1 MNPLLATLTKIW
13 PSLRHGRSSR
23 DEQRFYLEW
32 VVVTLLAL
40 STLGLFT
47 VMQWGTAPGLVIYDQ
62 MHRLR
67 APLPA
72 NDVVIIGIDDASLD
86 ELDGWPLNRK
96 VYADLLKKLA
106 DTGNQPKAI
115 GFDILFPDPS
125 PADAQL
131 AHEMRRHTVFLS
143 VEQPRVHA
151 ASPFVV
157 RKPEGQLIEAAKG
170 LAHINITF
178 ESDGFSRGAYLQEG
192 NLPHLALAVS
202 GQPAQNYQSHG
213 AYRRFNLVDPEIG
226 LPVVSLADALS
237 GAFPLGLL
245 KDKYVL
251 IGSVA
256 PSLGDHFPTIY
267 SGRQGSGTP
276 GVVLHANLLNDILR
290 GNLISPVPLWVQVA
304 LSSWAVLFVMIALMV
319 LSPFFELVVTVIT
332 VVLAL
337 VVSFVFLWVGDAW
350 FDPGLC
356 ILAIGLVKPAWAWR
370 RNEMIVSFMGDR
382 AAKLQQVKSQRKTLG
397 KGGLKLRHF
406 ASDTVLQYSRLLDK
420 AIGVASERVAFL
432 NRIVSEIPTAMLVAD
447 AEQRVLLVSPRMQQ
461 EVPEGLLQ
469 IGQPLLPLLDHLCL
483 GNTRQLEQ
491 LLGKDHHVTARAGS
505 GAARFFILRVAPLPQ
520 SDEST
525 LWIFALTDITDVRQF
540 QAQREQ
546 TLQLL
551 SHDMRTPIA
560 SIISLSRQKPL
571 DLAGNPSAQDTE
583 AQKTAA
589 NIYRHADT
597 LLNMMDDFIFS
608 IKAQAQTYQR
618 SEILV
623 DSLLDEA
630 MFQVKDLAHSRQ
642 MRMVQDFDDEPQFIL
657 ADQRLF
663 TRMLVNLLVN
673 AIRYGQ
679 AQTDIRLGLSH
690 DPDTQLAERMVH
702 LTIINSVGEQAAG
715 HAGQGSDRSSRG
727 FGLGLDFV
735 KTVVQ
740 KHNGQIQLDLPTEV
754 GSQALVLIKVPIS
767 AINGY

>member
-13 PSLRHGRSSR
+13 PSLWQGRRSR

-40 STLGLFT
+40 STLCLFT
-47 VMQWGTAPGLVIYDQ
+47 VMQWGTTPGLVIYDQ

-67 APLPA
+67 APLPS
-72 NDVVIIGIDDASLD
+72 NDVVIIGIDDATID
-86 ELDGWPLNRK
+86 ELGGWPLNRR

-131 AHEMRRHTVFLS
+131 AQEMRRHKVFLS
-143 VEQPRVHA
+143 VEQPRA
-151 ASPFVV
+151 QASAHFVV
-157 RKPEGQLIEAAKG
+157 RKPEGQLIDAAQG

-237 GAFPLGLL
+237 GSFPLGLL

-276 GVVLHANLLNDILR
+276 GVMLHANLLNDILR
-290 GNLISPVPLWVQVA
+290 GNLISPVPLWVQLA
-304 LSSWAVLFVMIALMV
+304 LSSWAVLSVMIALMV
-319 LSPFFELVVTVIT
+319 FSPFFELLVTLIT
-332 VVLAL
+332 VVSAL
-337 VVSFVFLWVGDAW
+337 VVSFVFLWAGDAW

-370 RNEMIVSFMGDR
+370 RNEMIVSFMGER
-382 AAKLQQVKSQRKTLG
+382 AAQLQQVQIQRKTLG
-397 KGGLKLRHF
+397 RGGLKLRHF

-420 AIGVASERVAFL
+420 AIGVTSERVAFL

-447 AEQRVLLVSPRMQQ
+447 AEQRVLLVSPRMKQDI
-461 EVPEGLLQ
+461 PESLLDT
-469 IGQPLLPLLDHLCL
+469 GQSLLPLLAHLGL
-483 GNTRQLEQ
+483 GTTRHLEP
-491 LLGKDHHVTARAGS
+491 LLGKDHYVTARVGS
-505 GAARFFILRVAPLPQ
+505 GTARFFILRVAQLPQ
-520 SDEST
+520 SDDST
-525 LWIFALTDITDVRQF
+525 LWIFALTDITEVRQF

-560 SIISLSRQKPL
+560 SIISLSRQKPV
-571 DLAGNPSAQDTE
+571 DSAGEARAQDPE

-589 NIYRHADT
+589 NIYRHAYT

-623 DSLLDEA
+623 DGLLDEA

-642 MRMVQDFDDEPQFIL
+642 MRLVQDFDDDPQFIL

-679 AQTDIRLGLSH
+679 ANTEIRLSLSH
-690 DPDTQLAERMVH
+690 DPDTQLAGRMVH
-702 LTIINSVGEQAAG
+702 LTIANTVGEQVANST
-715 HAGQGSDRSSRG
+715 GQEHTSRG
-727 FGLGLDFV
+727 FGLGLEFV

-740 KHNGQIQLDLPTEV
+740 KHNGQIQLDLPTEP
-754 GSQALVLIKVPIS
+754 GSRALVRIKVPIS
-767 AINGY
+767 TINGL

>member
-13 PSLRHGRSSR
+13 PSLWQGRRSR

-32 VVVTLLAL
+32 VVVTVLAL
-40 STLGLFT
+40 STLCLFT
-47 VMQWGTAPGLVIYDQ
+47 VMQWGTTPGLVIYDQ

-67 APLPA
+67 APLPS
-72 NDVVIIGIDDASLD
+72 NDVVIIGIDDATID
-86 ELDGWPLNRK
+86 ELGGWPLNRR

-131 AHEMRRHTVFLS
+131 AQEMRRHKVFLS
-143 VEQPRVHA
+143 VEQPRA
-151 ASPFVV
+151 QASAHFVV
-157 RKPEGQLIEAAKG
+157 RKPEGQLIDAAQG

-237 GAFPLGLL
+237 GSFPLGLL

-290 GNLISPVPLWVQVA
+290 GNLISPVPLWVQLA
-304 LSSWAVLFVMIALMV
+304 LSSWAVLSVMIALMV
-319 LSPFFELVVTVIT
+319 FSPFFELLVTLIT
-332 VVLAL
+332 VVSAL
-337 VVSFVFLWVGDAW
+337 VVSFVFLWAGDAW

-370 RNEMIVSFMGDR
+370 RNEMIVSFMGER
-382 AAKLQQVKSQRKTLG
+382 AAQLQQVQIQRKTLG
-397 KGGLKLRHF
+397 RGGLKLRHF

-420 AIGVASERVAFL
+420 AIGVTSERVAFL

-447 AEQRVLLVSPRMQQ
+447 AEQRVLLVSPRMKQDI
-461 EVPEGLLQ
+461 PEGLLDK
-469 IGQPLLPLLDHLCL
+469 GQPLLPLLAHLGL
-483 GNTRQLEQ
+483 GSTLQLEP
-491 LLGKDHHVTARAGS
+491 LLGKDHYVTARVGS
-505 GAARFFILRVAPLPQ
+505 GTARFFILRVAQLPQ
-520 SDEST
+520 SDDST
-525 LWIFALTDITDVRQF
+525 LWIFALTDITEVRQF

-560 SIISLSRQKPL
+560 SIISLSRQKSV
-571 DLAGNPSAQDTE
+571 DSAGEAREQDPE

-623 DSLLDEA
+623 DGLLDEA

-642 MRMVQDFDDEPQFIL
+642 MRLVQDFDDEPQFIL

-679 AQTDIRLGLSH
+679 ANTEIRLSLSH
-690 DPDTQLAERMVH
+690 DPDTQLAGRMVH
-702 LTIINSVGEQAAG
+702 LTIANTVGEQVANST
-715 HAGQGSDRSSRG
+715 GQEHTSRG

-740 KHNGQIQLDLPTEV
+740 KHNGHIQLLLPPEPGQRAWV
-754 GSQALVLIKVPIS
+754 RIKVPIS
-767 AINGY
+767 TINGY

>member
-13 PSLRHGRSSR
+13 PSLRHGRRTR

-47 VMQWGTAPGLVIYDQ
+47 VMQWGTTPGLVIYDQ

-67 APLPA
+67 APLPS

-86 ELDGWPLNRK
+86 ELGGWPLKRR

-131 AHEMRRHTVFLS
+131 AQEMRRHKVFLA

-151 ASPFVV
+151 NTPFVV
-157 RKPEGQLIEAAKG
+157 RKPESQLIDAAQG

-237 GAFPLGLL
+237 GSFPLGLL

-304 LSSWAVLFVMIALMV
+304 LSSWAVLSVMIALMV

-332 VVLAL
+332 VVSAF
-337 VVSFVFLWVGDAW
+337 VVSFVFLWLGDAW

-382 AAKLQQVKSQRKTLG
+382 AAKLQVQSQRKTLG

-447 AEQRVLLVSPRMQQ
+447 AEQCVLLVSPRMQQ

-469 IGQPLLPLLDHLCL
+469 IGQPLLPLLDHLGL
-483 GNTRQLEQ
+483 GSTRQLEQ
-491 LLGKDHHVTARAGS
+491 LLGKDHHVTAKAES
-505 GAARFFILRVAPLPQ
+505 GVAQFFILRVAQLPQ

-583 AQKTAA
+583 DQKTAA

-608 IKAQAQTYQR
+608 IKAQAQTYKR

-630 MFQVKDLAHSRQ
+630 MFQVKDLAQSRQ
-642 MRMVQDFDDEPQFIL
+642 MRLVQDFDDEPQFIL

-679 AQTDIRLGLSH
+679 AKTDIRLGLSH
-690 DPDTQLAERMVH
+690 DPDTQLAGRMVH
-702 LTIINSVGEQAAG
+702 LTISNSVGEQAAG
-715 HAGQGSDRSSRG
+715 HVGQVSDRSSRG

-740 KHNGQIQLDLPTEV
+740 KHNGQIQLDLPTET
-754 GSQALVLIKVPIS
+754 GSQALVRIKVPIS
-767 AINGY
+767 VINGY

>member
-13 PSLRHGRSSR
+13 PSLRHGRRTR
-23 DEQRFYLEW
+23 DERRFYLEW

-40 STLGLFT
+40 FTLGLFT
-47 VMQWGTAPGLVIYDQ
+47 VMQWGGTPGLVLYDQ

-86 ELDGWPLNRK
+86 ELGGWPLNRQ

-131 AHEMRRHTVFLS
+131 AQEMQRHHVFLA
-143 VEQPRVHA
+143 VEQPRGNANAH
-151 ASPFVV
+151 FVV
-157 RKPEGQLIEAAKG
+157 RKPVVQLIDAAQG
-170 LAHINITF
+170 LAHINMTF

-192 NLPHLALAVS
+192 DLLHLALAVS
-202 GQPAQNYQSHG
+202 GQPAQNYQAHG
-213 AYRRFNLVDPEIG
+213 AYRRFNLVDPEMG

-237 GAFPLGLL
+237 GAFPLEML

-290 GNLISPVPLWVQVA
+290 GNLISPVPLWVQLV
-304 LSSWAVLFVMIALMV
+304 LSSWAVLSVMMALMV
-319 LSPFFELVVTVIT
+319 LSPLFELVVTVIT
-332 VVLAL
+332 LVSAL
-337 VVSFVFLWVGDAW
+337 VVSFVLLWVGDAW

-356 ILAIGLVKPAWAWR
+356 ILAIGLVKSAWAWR

-382 AAKLQQVKSQRKTLG
+382 AAQLQQVQSQRKSLG
-397 KGGLKLRHF
+397 TGGFKLNHF
-406 ASDTVLQYSRLLDK
+406 ASDTVMQYSSMLDK
-420 AIGVASERVAFL
+420 AIGVASEWMAFL
-432 NRIVSEIPTAMLVAD
+432 SRIVSEIPTALLVAD
-447 AEQRVLLVSPRMQQ
+447 AQQRVLLVNPRMQQ
-461 EVPEGLLQ
+461 DIPDGLLE
-469 IGQPLLPLLDHLCL
+469 IGRDLKPLLAHLGLSDTLLLK
-483 GNTRQLEQ
+483 QM
-491 LLGKDHHVTARAGS
+491 LGKDHHVTAQAGS
-505 GAARFFILRVAPLPQ
+505 GATRFFILRVAQLPQ
-520 SDEST
+520 SDESN
-525 LWIFALTDITDVRQF
+525 LWIFALTDITELREF
-540 QAQREQ
+540 QAQRDQ

-560 SIISLSRQKPL
+560 SIISLNRQKPV
-571 DLAGNPSAQDTE
+571 DANGESRSEDSE

-589 NIYRHADT
+589 KIFRHADT
-597 LLNMMDDFIFS
+597 LLRMMDDFILS
-608 IKAQAQTYQR
+608 IKAQAQTYQQ

-642 MRMVQDFDDEPQFIL
+642 MRFVLDFDDEPQFIL

-663 TRMLVNLLVN
+663 TRMLVNLMVN

-679 AQTDIRLGLSH
+679 VQTYIRLGLSH
-690 DPDTQLAERMVH
+690 DPDTQLAGRMVH
-702 LTIINSVGEQAAG
+702 LTISNIVGEQAAG
-715 HAGQGSDRSSRG
+715 HAGQGSDRSPRG

-740 KHNGQIQLDLPTEV
+740 KHNGQIQLDLPTET
-754 GSQALVLIKVPIS
+754 GSHAFVCIKVPIS
-767 AINGY
+767 K

>member
-1 MNPLLATLTKIW
+1 MNPLLATLNRFW
-13 PSLRHGRSSR
+13 PSLSRGRHSR

-40 STLGLFT
+40 STLSLFT
-47 VMQWGTAPGLVIYDQ
+47 VMQWGTTPGLVIYDQ
-62 MHRLR
+62 LHRLR
-67 APLPA
+67 APLPS
-72 NDVVIIGIDDASLD
+72 NDVVIIGIDDASID
-86 ELDGWPLNRK
+86 ELGGWPLNRR

-131 AHEMRRHTVFLS
+131 AQEMRRHKVFLS
-143 VEQPRVHA
+143 VEQPRA
-151 ASPFVV
+151 QASAHFVV
-157 RKPEGQLIEAAKG
+157 RKPEGQLIDAAKG

-202 GQPAQNYQSHG
+202 GQPAKNYQSHG

-251 IGSVA
+251 VGSVA

-290 GNLISPVPLWVQVA
+290 GNLISPVPLWVQLA
-304 LSSWAVLFVMIALMV
+304 LSSWAVFSVMIALMV
-319 LSPFFELVVTVIT
+319 LSPFFELLVTLIT

-337 VVSFVFLWVGDAW
+337 VVSFVFLLVGDMW
-350 FDPGLC
+350 LDPGLC

-382 AAKLQQVKSQRKTLG
+382 AAQLRQVQSQRKTLG

-447 AEQRVLLVSPRMQQ
+447 AQQRVLLVSPRMQQ
-461 EVPEGLLQ
+461 DIPEGLLH
-469 IGQPLLPLLDHLCL
+469 IGQPLLPLLAHLGL
-483 GNTRQLEQ
+483 GSTRQLEP
-491 LLGKDHHVTARAGS
+491 LLGKDHYVTARVGS
-505 GAARFFILRVAPLPQ
+505 GTPRFFILRVAQLPQ
-520 SDEST
+520 SDDST
-525 LWIFALTDITDVRQF
+525 LWIFALTDITEVRQF

-560 SIISLSRQKPL
+560 SIIALSRQKAVDSTSEPR
-571 DLAGNPSAQDTE
+571 AQDPE
-583 AQKTAA
+583 VQKNAA

-623 DSLLDEA
+623 DGLVDEA

-642 MRMVQDFDDEPQFIL
+642 MRLVQDFDDDPQFIL

-673 AIRYGQ
+673 AVRYGQ
-679 AQTDIRLGLSH
+679 ANTDIRLSLSH
-690 DPDTQLAERMVH
+690 DPETQLAGRMVH
-702 LTIINSVGEQAAG
+702 LTIANTVGEQVTNST
-715 HAGQGSDRSSRG
+715 GQEHTSRG

-735 KTVVQ
+735 NTVVE
-740 KHNGQIQLDLPTEV
+740 KHNGHVHLELPPEPGQRAFV
-754 GSQALVLIKVPIS
+754 CIKVPIHT
-767 AINGY
+767 INSH